1 VKTLLAV
8 TLLTGCL
15 SSLGF
20 GATTQTWEMSG
31 YQDFQRG
38 RISGL
43 SLTRDGRLILG
54 PKLDTLFTSD
64 QAEIWSIA
72 RGPDGALYLGTGN
85 RGRVYKLDSSGRS
98 TLLWTA
104 DQPEIFAVAVDSK
117 GVVYAASSP
126 AGKVY
131 RIEDGKATEYF
142 APEARYIWALAI
154 ASNGDLYAATGDQ
167 GRIYRITGAGKGEI
181 YYETGQAHVTALAL
195 DPQGRLLAGTE
206 PNGILYRITGR
217 QKAFVLYDANLPE
230 IRAIV
235 AAADGTIYAAA
246 LGGGVA
252 RQTSAAAS
260 AQAISSA
267 TTPTMSTTITVT
279 DQQAALVAPP
289 KPEASKPVATTTPVV
304 STTAPAYSSDAER
317 SALYKIHPDNTVET
331 LWTSK
336 EENIYDLAINGSSI
350 LFITDAQGRIY
361 RLDQDRK
368 TTLVA
373 QADEGDATRLLESPA
388 GALAATGNLGKILRI
403 GNGPGASGW
412 FESPVHDSG
421 TVARWGRLG
430 WRGDARGLSFRTRT
444 GNTARPDPTWSDWS
458 DAIAN
463 PERAAITSPNARFI
477 QWRAEFSGGS
487 NASPGLDRVTVAYL
501 PQNTPPVVRSITVN
515 AVGGGTK
522 SPAASTAASSGAGA
536 AYSITVT
543 DSGDTS
549 SAAGTPSQ
557 TVSRLAGQQMQII
570 WQADDADGDRL
581 LYNLYFRGEDE
592 TQWKLLRGDT
602 TDNVYSLDSDVLADG
617 RYFFRVTATD
627 RPSNPVDLAR
637 EAELVSAPV
646 LIDNTPPI
654 ITAGT
659 ARRRGNTLEADIDAE
674 DHGSV
679 LRRCEYSIDAGPW
692 TPIEAADGVTDS
704 AKEKFQLRL
713 ENFPA
718 GEHLIVIRVYDIAG
732 NAGLAK
738 IVVR

>member
-1 VKTLLAV
+1 MKTLLAV
-8 TLLTGCL
+8 CCAA
-15 SSLGF
+15 LGF

-43 SLTRDGRLILG
+43 SLTHDGRLVLG

-85 RGRVYKLDSSGRS
+85 RGRLYKVDSSGRG

-104 DQPEIFAVAVDSK
+104 DQPEIFAVAVDPK
-117 GVVYAASSP
+117 GVIYAATSP

-142 APEARYIWALAI
+142 APEARYIWALTI
-154 ASNGDLYAATGDQ
+154 AANGDLYAATGDQ

-181 YYETGQAHVTALAL
+181 YYETGQSHVTALAL

-235 AAADGTIYAAA
+235 ATADGNVYAAA

-252 RQTSAAAS
+252 RQTSAA
-260 AQAISSA
+260 SSA
-267 TTPTMSTTITVT
+267 ILSSSAALPTMSTTITVT
-279 DQQAALVAPP
+279 DQQSGLVAPP
-289 KPEASKPVATTTPVV
+289 KPEAPKAATATTPVV
-304 STTAPAYSSDAER
+304 STSTPSYSYDAER

-331 LWTSK
+331 LWSSK
-336 EENIYDLAINGSSI
+336 EENIYDIAIDRDSL

-368 TTLVA
+368 ATLVT
-373 QADEGDATRLLESPA
+373 QANEGDATRLLESPG

-403 GNGPGASGW
+403 GSGAGANGS

-430 WRGDARGLSFRTRT
+430 WRGDARGLAFRTRS

-458 DAIAN
+458 DAITN
-463 PERAAITSPNARFI
+463 PDRAIIASPNARYI
-477 QWRAEFSGGS
+477 QWRAEFSG
-487 NASPGLDRVTVAYL
+487 ASAALEHVTVAYL
-501 PQNTPPVVRSITVN
+501 PQNTPPVVRTINVS
-515 AVGGGTK
+515 AQSGGAK
-522 SPAASTAASSGAGA
+522 SPSTSAAATSGVTA

-543 DSGDTS
+543 DSGESS

-557 TVSRLAGQQMQII
+557 TVSRIAGEQILI
-570 WQADDADGDRL
+570 AWQADDPDGDRL
-581 LYNLYFRGEDE
+581 IYNLYFRGEDE
-592 TQWKLLRGDT
+592 TQWKLLRGDMS
-602 TDNVYSLDSDVLADG
+602 DNTYTLDADVLADG
-617 RYFFRVTATD
+617 RYFFRVTASD
-627 RPSNPVDLAR
+627 RPSNPIEFAR

-646 LIDNTPPI
+646 LIDNTPPV

-659 ARRRGNTLEADIDAE
+659 ARRRGTTLEAEIDAE
-674 DHGSV
+674 DKGSV
-679 LRRCEYSIDAGPW
+679 LRRCEYSVDAGPW